1 MANLVPAFIGPEL
14 YLPVSRV
21 VQRPPHRLIRLLHP
35 WNIHAR
41 REGIMKAHD
50 GGFNAP
56 RHGDF
61 RERAP
66 AATDRDHGARRAHD
80 QDRKSTRLNSSHT
93 VISYAVFCLKKKT
106 KKKQTKI
113 TL

>member
-21 VQRPPHRLIRLLHP
+21 VQRPPHRLVRLLHP
-35 WNIHAR
+35 RNIHAR

-66 AATDRDHGARRAHD
+66 AATDRD
-80 QDRKSTRLNSSHT
+80 QDRKSTRLNSSHSQ
-93 VISYAVFCLKKKT
+93 ISYAVFCLKKKNNERVVMRAVEYT
-106 KKKQTKI
+106 S
-113 TL
+113 

>member
-1 MANLVPAFIGPEL
+1 MANLVPAFICPEL
-14 YLPVSRV
+14 YLPVSGV
-21 VQRPPHRLIRLLHP
+21 VQRPPHRLVRLLHP
-35 WNIHAR
+35 RNIHAR

-66 AATDRDHGARRAHD
+66 AATDRDHGARRARSEEHTSEL
-80 QDRKSTRLNSSHT
+80 QSQSNLVCRL
-93 VISYAVFCLKKKT
+93 LLEKKKKMHT
-106 KKKQTKI
+106 KYAHDS
-113 TL
+113 